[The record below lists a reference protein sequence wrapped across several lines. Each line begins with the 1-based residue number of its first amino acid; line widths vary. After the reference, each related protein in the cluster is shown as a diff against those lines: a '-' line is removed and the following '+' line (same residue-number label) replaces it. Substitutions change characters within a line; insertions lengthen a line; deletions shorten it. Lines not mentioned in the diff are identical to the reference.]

1 MGARACVRHSCRA
14 GEQAGRC
21 VRVRERACMRARVRT
36 GTRAC
41 ACVRG
46 ALGGEL
52 AQALEEGLVGHDEAR
67 VAHDRLEDDAADLI
81 LVGLEERLWW
91 G

>member
-1 MGARACVRHSCRA
+1 
-14 GEQAGRC
+14 
-21 VRVRERACMRARVRT
+21 MRARVRT

-81 LVGLEERLWW
+81 LVGGEERLDALQVVVLGHQSAVRRALGHAW
-91 G
+91 